1 MSRFLFVVPPLVGHI
16 NPLVGVAAAL
26 TARGHQVAWA
36 GVPGIVHRLAGPGAR
51 VHPSPATWSEGDW
64 PTRPP
69 DIRGPEALRFL
80 WERFLVPLADAM
92 AEGVRD
98 AVGAFRPDVVVAD
111 QQSLAGGLVAERL
124 GVRWATSATTSAEFA
139 DVLATMPKVAAWNEA
154 LVRELR
160 QRVGDP
166 GSICDPRFSPH
177 LALAFTTEELAGTP
191 ARGGDRIRWVGPSL
205 SDRPSPAGFPWDWLD
220 PGRATV
226 LVTLGTANT
235 DAGARF
241 LTESARAL
249 RARADRLQGVVVD
262 PEGVLASDGTGD
274 HRAVGGDGDVH
285 GDTGHM
291 DKDLLA
297 VPEVPQLAL
306 LEKVDA
312 VVCHAGHNTVCE
324 ALWHGVPLVVAPIR
338 DDQPVIA
345 AQVAEAG
352 AGVRIRFGRAD
363 ASRIG
368 AALDT
373 VLCTPHHRAAA
384 RSIGGVFRAAG
395 GAAAA
400 ADHLERLARADGP
413 ARRDQ
418 AGHPEQPDRTGRAD
432 RMNRAD
438 PSVPRADRSVRPA
451 HVDRSERQAAR
462 AHRPE
467 LPAREENDV

>member
-64 PTRPP
+64 PSRPP

-111 QQSLAGGLVAERL
+111 QQALAGGLVAERL
-124 GVRWATSATTSAEFA
+124 GVRWATSATTSAEFT

-160 QRVGDP
+160 LRVGDP
-166 GSICDPRFSPH
+166 GSTCDPRFSPH
-177 LALAFTTEELAGTP
+177 LVLAFTTRELAGTP

-205 SDRPSPAGFPWDWLD
+205 SGRPSPAGFPWDWLD

-262 PEGVLASDGTGD
+262 PEGVLAADGTGD
-274 HRAVGGDGDVH
+274 HRGDGNHGGDG
-285 GDTGHM
+285 GDIRGGTGHV

-306 LEKVDA
+306 LKQVDA

-368 AALDT
+368 AAVDS

-384 RSIGGVFRAAG
+384 RAIGGVFRAAG

-400 ADHLERLARADGP
+400 ADHLERLARTDRADRVSRTDD
-413 ARRDQ
+413 A
-418 AGHPEQPDRTGRAD
+418 DRTGR
-432 RMNRAD
+432 
-438 PSVPRADRSVRPA
+438 SVSRADRSVRPA
-451 HVDRSERQAAR
+451 RADRSERQAAH
-462 AHRPE
+462 APRPE
-467 LPAREENDV
+467 PPAREENDI